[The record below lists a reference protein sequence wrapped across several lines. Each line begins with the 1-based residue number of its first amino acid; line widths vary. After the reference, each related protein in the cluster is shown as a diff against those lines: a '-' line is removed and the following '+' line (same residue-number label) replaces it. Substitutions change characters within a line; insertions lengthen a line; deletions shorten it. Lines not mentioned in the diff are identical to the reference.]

1 MLFVYD
7 ENVFNQQL
15 LVVDSEAKDAALQVE
30 RVQSAI
36 AVSSCIVVV
45 ETNAA
50 KSARRLIAHKRGL
63 CIFSYL
69 YTYC

>member
-15 LVVDSEAKDAALQVE
+15 LVVDSEAQNAALQVE
-30 RVQSAI
+30 GVQSAI
-36 AVSSCIVVV
+36 PVSPVVVVV

-50 KSARRLIAHKRGL
+50 RSAR
-63 CIFSYL
+63 
-69 YTYC
+69 